1 MRFVYEESIA
11 AQCGHGNDA
20 LRCTRDGECDL
31 EILVIRRMGNDGEP
45 LAGQRPDERR
55 MQRSIMSAVGNAQ
68 VATGKLAARERFV
81 RGPRPPVD
89 GCTSRSSAARTDA
102 TPIL

>member
-1 MRFVYEESIA
+1 MVYSSTPPPAFPTTPAAPLFPPPGFRQRGEGCISAVERSIRFVYEESIA

-45 LAGQRPDERR
+45 LAG
-55 MQRSIMSAVGNAQ
+55 
-68 VATGKLAARERFV
+68 
-81 RGPRPPVD
+81 
-89 GCTSRSSAARTDA
+89 
-102 TPIL
+102 